1 VTPDLDPQQVPD
13 LVSSNVRRPALAV
26 GVGIDLV
33 EVDRIQALLEKN
45 GDRFKQRVYTAGEI
59 AYCDSCAESAMH
71 YAARFAAK
79 EAVAKALG
87 TGFAEGVSWADI
99 EVLRGGSGAPTV
111 ALHGGAARVAAQAG
125 VTRVLLSLTH
135 TRTTAGAS
143 ALLLSDI

>member
-1 VTPDLDPQQVPD
+1 MEPSSTPD

-33 EVDRIQALLEKN
+33 EVDRIHSLLEKN
-45 GDRFKQRVYTAGEI
+45 GDRFKHRVFTDGEI
-59 AYCDSCAESAMH
+59 QYCDSCVESAMH

-87 TGFAEGVSWADI
+87 TGFAEGVGWADI
-99 EVLRGGSGAPTV
+99 EVLRGESGAPTV
-111 ALHGGAARVAAQAG
+111 VLHGGAARVAAQAG

>member
-1 VTPDLDPQQVPD
+1 
-13 LVSSNVRRPALAV
+13 
-26 GVGIDLV
+26 
-33 EVDRIQALLEKN
+33 
-45 GDRFKQRVYTAGEI
+45 
-59 AYCDSCAESAMH
+59 MH

-87 TGFAEGVSWADI
+87 TGFAEGVGWADI

>member
-1 VTPDLDPQQVPD
+1 MEPSSTPD

-33 EVDRIQALLEKN
+33 EVDRIHSLLEKS
-45 GDRFKQRVYTAGEI
+45 GDRFKQRVFTEGEI
-59 AYCDSCAESAMH
+59 QYCDSCAESAMH

-87 TGFAEGVSWADI
+87 TGFAEGVGWADI
-99 EVLRGGSGAPTV
+99 EVQRGENGAPTV
-111 ALHGGAARVAAQAG
+111 VLHGGAARVAAQAG

>member
-1 VTPDLDPQQVPD
+1 MEPSSTPD

-33 EVDRIQALLEKN
+33 EVERIHSLLEKN
-45 GDRFKQRVYTAGEI
+45 ADRFKHRVFTEGEI
-59 AYCDSCAESAMH
+59 QYCDSCAESAMH

-87 TGFAEGVSWADI
+87 TGFAEGVGWADI
-99 EVLRGGSGAPTV
+99 EVLRSESGAPTV
-111 ALHGGAARVAAQAG
+111 VLHGGAARVAAQAG

-135 TRTTAGAS
+135 TRATAGAS